1 MNESIRKQSVP
12 RPARHATLCQ
22 STSAST
28 VGHTF
33 GLPEES
39 PCCACHEGDVAK
51 RLRASN
57 SHVRH
62 ALFFATHVMDDPD
75 TALVRDYVLD
85 LAQQKSAA
93 KLSVLYYRPATSPQ
107 PMSTGEAGD
116 LRRVARLT
124 GTTLHVWSEDDLFA
138 LFPAL
143 ERSLS
148 KSASLAQTPR
158 AFKRYFFFHAS
169 LLLWNS
175 TWGHLYPQLEY
186 FWRLEPDA
194 LYAGR
199 LSRMISS
206 SAHVHADLLLPNI
219 ESESQTPDWPH
230 WGRNHELIASV
241 PARKRH
247 MSLVSFGRY
256 SGTFLRV
263 LARQWEVGAVG
274 YEEISL
280 PTWCALSDHCS
291 MESFWQRSHIKSA
304 KKCVW
309 RPAWNCSAY
318 LEARRR
324 ETQELWHPVK
334 DRSCLQDAL
343 RTDGNVEH
351 PSISRW
357 N

>member
-107 PMSTGEAGD
+107 PMSTGEVGD
-116 LRRVARLT
+116 FRRVARLT
-124 GTTLHVWSEDDLFA
+124 GTSLFVWSEDDLFT
-138 LFPAL
+138 LFPPL

-158 AFKRYFFFHAS
+158 AVCI
-169 LLLWNS
+169 
-175 TWGHLYPQLEY
+175 
-186 FWRLEPDA
+186 
-194 LYAGR
+194 
-199 LSRMISS
+199 M
-206 SAHVHADLLLPNI
+206 
-219 ESESQTPDWPH
+219 
-230 WGRNHELIASV
+230 
-241 PARKRH
+241 
-247 MSLVSFGRY
+247 MSLCVCVLCRCRPTHSLPSACLGSS
-256 SGTFLRV
+256 SGTFSSMRAFCCGTRLGATSTHSSNTFGASSQMRSTRAASRGVTPSCHPPTFDHQCGLCV
-263 LARQWEVGAVG
+263 L
-274 YEEISL
+274 
-280 PTWCALSDHCS
+280 
-291 MESFWQRSHIKSA
+291 
-304 KKCVW
+304 
-309 RPAWNCSAY
+309 
-318 LEARRR
+318 
-324 ETQELWHPVK
+324 
-334 DRSCLQDAL
+334 LQL
-343 RTDGNVEH
+343 L
-351 PSISRW
+351 
-357 N
+357 